1 MKYLYEK
8 PCIMNVK
15 DYKNRFFN
23 LLESEMG
30 NVKPLIVESEE
41 DWIEDSEE
49 MDAETDFDELSKE
62 KEAVKDVVNAVEE
75 LEDDEKE
82 ELEDF
87 VRSVS
92 PEELKDIIEDELESA
107 EEMGEISEEEKED
120 IGMSDEEYKFRKTLH
135 KIIQYAA
142 LGGIALSLP
151 VGAVVSAGL
160 GVSLGIG
167 SLILNTLK
175 DVAFWK
181 PGGHH
186 YKAQNKMDRED
197 LDEENW

>member
-1 MKYLYEK
+1 MNR
-8 PCIMNVK
+8 NVK
-15 DYKNRFFN
+15 KYRNRFFN

-49 MDAETDFDELSKE
+49 MDVESDFDEMEKE

-75 LEDDEKE
+75 LDIDEKE
-82 ELEDF
+82 DLEDF

-142 LGGIALSLP
+142 LGSFALALP
-151 VGAVVSAGL
+151 VGAIVSAGL

-167 SLILNTLK
+167 SLVLTTLK
-175 DVAFWK
+175 DAAFFK
-181 PGGHH
+181 GGGHDKFQTGH
-186 YKAQNKMDRED
+186 NYKAQNKMDRED

>member
-1 MKYLYEK
+1 MNR
-8 PCIMNVK
+8 NVK
-15 DYKNRFFN
+15 KYRNRFFN

-49 MDAETDFDELSKE
+49 MDVESDFDEMGKE

-75 LEDDEKE
+75 LDIDEKE
-82 ELEDF
+82 DLEDF

-142 LGGIALSLP
+142 LGSIALALP
-151 VGAVVSAGL
+151 VGAIVSAGL

-167 SLILNTLK
+167 SLVLTTLK
-175 DVAFWK
+175 DAAFFK
-181 PGGHH
+181 SGGYDKFKTGHN